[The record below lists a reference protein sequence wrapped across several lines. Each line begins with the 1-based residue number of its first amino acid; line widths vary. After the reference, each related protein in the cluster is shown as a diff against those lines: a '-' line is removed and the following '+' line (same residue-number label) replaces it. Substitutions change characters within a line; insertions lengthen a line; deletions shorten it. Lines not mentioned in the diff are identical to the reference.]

1 MEIQRLLSIDEAAAR
16 LGVSKYT
23 LRGWLFQRRLP
34 HVKLGRR
41 VLVDPNDLD
50 RFIETSRV
58 KAVAFDGRGYRKG

>member
-1 MEIQRLLSIDEAAAR
+1 MQTTNLLSVDEAAAR

-50 RFIETSRV
+50 RFIETSRIE
-58 KAVAFDGRGYRKG
+58 AVSFNGKGL

>member
-23 LRGWLFQRRLP
+23 LRAWLFQRRLP

-41 VLVDPNDLD
+41 VLIDPCDVD
-50 RFIETSRV
+50 RFIEASRV
-58 KAVAFDGRGYRKG
+58 KAVALDGRGCRKG

>member
-1 MEIQRLLSIDEAAAR
+1 MQTTNLLSVDEAAAR

-41 VLVDPNDLD
+41 VLVDPADIE
-50 RFIETSRV
+50 RFIQDNRIE
-58 KAVAFDGRGYRKG
+58 VAPFFNNGRG